1 MLHHNPRGCRDFGTV
16 AERKQGPNAVA
27 PDAEMLGRIPGQG
40 GQQVLTPYPEEQTRA
55 SSLAPAFLTM
65 GKIFPLCLRTP
76 NPTDL
81 WSTMG
86 NDRYGRA

>member
-1 MLHHNPRGCRDFGTV
+1 MLHHNSRGCRDFGTV

-55 SSLAPAFLTM
+55 SSLASFGLPHN
-65 GKIFPLCLRTP
+65 GENI
-76 NPTDL
+76 
-81 WSTMG
+81 STLPQNTQPYRPG
-86 NDRYGRA
+86 EHNGE